1 MRKANWTAVMVAS
14 VVHFCVAAVWFTVF
28 KSAWLANLGMT
39 QEQLMAKAGPGPI
52 FYPYIVSFLCNV
64 VIARV
69 LAQVIIATS
78 AAPSLFHG
86 IRVAFYAWGGF
97 VATTFLTE
105 YVFEMKHWGA
115 WAVNAGYPLVG
126 MLLMGAILGA
136 WQTKEEPAKSQT
148 AAA

>member
-1 MRKANWTAVMVAS
+1 MRKVNWTAVIVAAI
-14 VVHFCVAAVWFTVF
+14 VHFFLGAVWFTVF
-28 KSAWLANLGMT
+28 KTQWLANIGMT
-39 QEQLMAKAGPGPI
+39 QEQLMAKSGGAPI

-78 AAPSLFHG
+78 VAPSLFHG

-97 VATTFLTE
+97 VATTFLTS
-105 YVFEMKHWGA
+105 YVFEMKHWTG

-136 WQTKEEPAKSQT
+136 WQKAEQPMQSQ
-148 AAA
+148 AARV

>member
-1 MRKANWTAVMVAS
+1 MRKVNWTAVMVAA
-14 VVHFCVAAVWFTVF
+14 VVHFLLGAVWFTVF
-28 KSAWLANLGMT
+28 KAQWLANLGVT

-69 LAQVIIATS
+69 LAQVILATS
-78 AAPSLFHG
+78 ARPTLFHG

-105 YVFEMKHWGA
+105 YVFEMRHWGA
-115 WAVNAGYPLVG
+115 WTINAGYPLVG
-126 MLLMGAILGA
+126 MLLMGGILGA
-136 WQTKEEPAKSQT
+136 WQKKEEPVKSQP
-148 AAA
+148 AKA

>member
-1 MRKANWTAVMVAS
+1 MRKVNWTAVLVAAI
-14 VVHFCVAAVWFTVF
+14 VYFFLGAVWFTVF
-28 KSAWLANLGMT
+28 KTQWLNNLGMT

-78 AAPSLFHG
+78 AAPSLLHG
-86 IRVAFYAWGGF
+86 LRVAFYAWGGF
-97 VATTFLTE
+97 VATTFLTS
-105 YVFEMKHWGA
+105 YVFEMRGPMG
-115 WAVNAGYPLVG
+115 WAINAGYPLVG

-136 WQTKEEPAKSQT
+136 WQKTEGATKS

>member
-1 MRKANWTAVMVAS
+1 
-14 VVHFCVAAVWFTVF
+14 
-28 KSAWLANLGMT
+28 
-39 QEQLMAKAGPGPI
+39 
-52 FYPYIVSFLCNV
+52 
-64 VIARV
+64 
-69 LAQVIIATS
+69 
-78 AAPSLFHG
+78 
-86 IRVAFYAWGGF
+86 

>member
-1 MRKANWTAVMVAS
+1 MRKVNWMAVLVAS
-14 VVHFCVAAVWFTVF
+14 VVHFVLGAVWFTVL
-28 KSAWLANLGMT
+28 SQQWLAGIGKN
-39 QEQLMAKAGPGPI
+39 EADLMAHQGSVHYA
-52 FYPYIVSFLCNV
+52 YAVAFLCNI

-78 AAPSLFHG
+78 QNPDLMHG

-105 YVFEMKHWGA
+105 YVFELRTVSIWLIT
-115 WAVNAGYPLVG
+115 AGYPLVG

-136 WQTKEEPAKSQT
+136 WQKKQPAT
-148 AAA
+148 LNAAA

>member
-1 MRKANWTAVMVAS
+1 MRKVNWTAVLVAA
-14 VVHFCVAAVWFTVF
+14 VVHFLLGAVWFTVF
-28 KSAWLANLGMT
+28 KTQWLANVGMS
-39 QEQLMAKAGPGPI
+39 QEQLMAKSGGGPI

-86 IRVAFYAWGGF
+86 VRVAFYAWGGF

-105 YVFEMKHWGA
+105 YVFEMKTMTG

-136 WQTKEEPAKSQT
+136 WQMKAQPVITQGARV
-148 AAA
+148 

>member
-1 MRKANWTAVMVAS
+1 MRKVNWTAVLVAA
-14 VVHFCVAAVWFTVF
+14 VVHFFLGAVWFTVF
-28 KSAWLANLGMT
+28 KAPWLANLGMT
-39 QEQLMAKAGPGPI
+39 QEQMMAKAGPGPI

-69 LAQVIIATS
+69 LAQVIVATS
-78 AAPSLFHG
+78 ATPTMFHG

-105 YVFEMKHWGA
+105 YVFEMRHWTA
-115 WAVNAGYPLVG
+115 WGINAGYPLVG

-136 WQTKEEPAKSQT
+136 WQKKEEPVKSP
-148 AAA
+148 AAAA